1 MITKALTQGVEI
13 SVKTTYEPS
22 HSSPRENYYFFSY
35 TIVIENKNDFSIQL
49 LSRHWDIFDSN
60 GDYRQVKGEGVV
72 GEQPVIEPNKTYS
85 YTSGCN
91 LKTEIGKMSGTYTML
106 RLFDD
111 KTFEAN
117 IPEFTMLLEAKLN

>member
-1 MITKALTQGVEI
+1 MLAKALTQGVEI
-13 SVKTTYEPS
+13 SVKTAYVPL
-22 HSSPRENYYFFSY
+22 HSSPKEGYYFFSY
-35 TIVIENKNDFSIQL
+35 TITVKNKNDFSLQL
-49 LSRHWDIFDSN
+49 LSRHWHIFDSN
-60 GDYRQVKGEGVV
+60 GDYRQVQGEGVI
-72 GEQPVIEPNKTYS
+72 GEQPVIEPGKTYT

>member
-13 SVKTTYEPS
+13 SVKTAYQPS
-22 HSSPRENYYFFSY
+22 HSSPREGYYFFSY
-35 TIVIENKNDFSIQL
+35 TITIENKNDFSIQL
-49 LSRHWDIFDSN
+49 ISRHWHIFDSN
-60 GDYRQVKGEGVV
+60 GDYRQVQGEGVV
-72 GEQPVIEPNKTYS
+72 GEQPIIEPGKQYS

-91 LKTEIGKMSGTYTML
+91 LKTELGKMSGTYTML